1 MARHQTT
8 AEGLCRSFNVGYRA
22 AHNMEELEEGME
34 WLTETADGNRPLVLE
49 VVTDS
54 AADARVLRDFYAHIA
69 ETKF

>member
-1 MARHQTT
+1 
-8 AEGLCRSFNVGYRA
+8 
-22 AHNMEELEEGME
+22 MEELEEGME

-54 AADARVLRDFYAHIA
+54 AADARVLRDYYAHIA